1 MSIAPR
7 VALSQEFLL
16 RLGKLPSAVHAR
28 IVKWALKFQQDPMS
42 PGINYETIKAARDPN
57 LRSVR
62 IDQDWRGIV
71 FKPDKGDLY
80 ILLHVDHHDE
90 AYRWAE
96 RRKMAVNPITG
107 ALQLVSLEA
116 VEALTP
122 EAAVEVNT
130 VATAGGAA
138 GEGGVAGVG
147 ESVGVAAGDAAPG
160 AGETSREACA
170 EPLFA
175 AVTDQAL
182 VQMGTPVELL
192 PLVRRVRSEAELDAI
207 QADLPVEA
215 YEGLFLVAAGDT
227 VSQVLNERETRVD
240 RSYAADDFAAALDSA
255 ESQSRFVVVTNDAEM
270 AAILNAP
277 LAQWRVF
284 LHPVQRKLAVGDR
297 SGPVRILGGAGTGKT
312 VLALHRAKWLA
323 KNRTPDGQKV
333 LFTTFTRNLAL
344 DVEQNLKSLF
354 LDDPDLAKVEV
365 CSLDRWVHRFLRQR
379 NYQHKIIY
387 KRDTEAWERALQV
400 ASPEA
405 GLEETFYA
413 EEWEQIIAAQG
424 LQSLDEYR
432 RSSRVGR
439 KSILSR
445 SKRDLV
451 WPVFEEYRAQLSAK
465 RLKDVDDAYRDAA
478 QLLAEEKGAAYS
490 AVVVDETQD
499 FGPQAL
505 RLIRA
510 IVPPGR
516 NDLFFVGDGHQ
527 RIYSKHKAVL
537 GRCGIDIRGRS
548 RKLYLNYR
556 TTDEIRQLAVAL
568 LEGREIDDLDGGS
581 DDNRRYKSLSHGPA
595 PEVLESCNV
604 DEAVGLAV
612 ERIAAWAAE
621 PEPPTICVMAPTR
634 SLRDEIARALG
645 KKGIETT
652 TIEPDSID
660 SAESSAVR
668 VSTMHR
674 AKGLEFDRVAVLANS
689 TGADNENLAQL
700 VYVSLTRAKSHALL
714 IR

>member
-7 VALSQEFLL
+7 VALSQDFLL
-16 RLGKLPSAVHAR
+16 KLGKLPSAVHAR

-96 RRKMAVNPITG
+96 RRKMAMNPVTG

-116 VEALTP
+116 VEALEP
-122 EAAVEVNT
+122 
-130 VATAGGAA
+130 
-138 GEGGVAGVG
+138 
-147 ESVGVAAGDAAPG
+147 ESVASEPAAETVVG
-160 AGETSREACA
+160 ASSGEVRAEPRA

-175 AVTDQAL
+175 GVSDEAL
-182 VQMGTPVELL
+182 VQLGTPVELL
-192 PLVRRVRSEAELDAI
+192 PLVRRVRSEPELDGI
-207 QADLPVEA
+207 QAQLPVEA

-227 VSQVLNERETRVD
+227 VSQVLHERETRVD
-240 RSYAADDFAAALDSA
+240 RRYDESDYAAALDSA
-255 ESQSRFVVVTNDAEM
+255 ESQSRFVVVTSDAEM
-270 AAILNAP
+270 TAILNAP

-344 DVEQNLKSLF
+344 DVEQNLRSLF

-365 CSLDRWVHRFLRQR
+365 CNLDRWVYRFLRQR
-379 NYQHKIIY
+379 NYEHRIIY
-387 KRDTEAWERALQV
+387 KRDDEAWGRALQI
-400 ASPEA
+400 ASPEV
-405 GLEETFYA
+405 GLDEAFYA
-413 EEWEQIIAAQG
+413 DEWDQIISAQG
-424 LQSLDEYR
+424 VDSLDEYR
-432 RSSRVGR
+432 RVSRIGR

-465 RLKDVDDAYRDAA
+465 RMKDVDDAYRDAA
-478 QLLAEEKGAAYS
+478 QLLAENPGSPYS
-490 AVVVDETQD
+490 AIVVDETQD

-510 IVPPGR
+510 MVPVGS

-595 PEVLESCNV
+595 PEVLESHNV

-621 PEPPTICVMAPTR
+621 PELPTICVMAPTR

-660 SAESSAVR
+660 SAESSEVR

-689 TGADNENLAQL
+689 TGVGNENLAQL

>member
-16 RLGKLPSAVHAR
+16 KLGKLPSAVHAR

-42 PGINYETIKAARDPN
+42 LGINYETIKAARDPN

-96 RRKMAVNPITG
+96 RRKMAVNPVTG

-116 VEALTP
+116 VEALESEP
-122 EAAVEVNT
+122 VVVEA
-130 VATAGGAA
+130 VAREAR
-138 GEGGVAGVG
+138 G
-147 ESVGVAAGDAAPG
+147 ES
-160 AGETSREACA
+160 
-170 EPLFA
+170 LFESLS
-175 AVTDQAL
+175 DEAL
-182 VQMGTPVELL
+182 VQLGTPIELL
-192 PLVRRVRSEAELDAI
+192 PLVRRVRNEPELDAI
-207 QADLPVEA
+207 QAQLPVEA
-215 YEGLFLVAAGDT
+215 YEGLFLVAAGDS
-227 VSQVLNERETRVD
+227 VSQVLHERETRVD
-240 RSYAADDFAAALDSA
+240 RPCDDSDYSAALDSA
-255 ESQSRFVVVTNDAEM
+255 ESQSRFVVVTSDAEM
-270 AAILNAP
+270 TAILNAP

-323 KNRTPDGQKV
+323 KNRTAEGQKV

-365 CSLDRWVHRFLRQR
+365 CNLDRWVYRFLRQR
-379 NYQHKIIY
+379 NYEHKIIY
-387 KRDTEAWERALQV
+387 KRDSEAWERALQV
-400 ASPEA
+400 ASPQA
-405 GLEETFYA
+405 GLDEVFYA
-413 EEWEQIIAAQG
+413 DEWDQVIAAQG
-424 LQSLDEYR
+424 VQSLDEYR
-432 RSSRVGR
+432 RASRVGR
-439 KSILSR
+439 QSILSR

-465 RLKDVDDAYRDAA
+465 RMKDVDDAYRDAA
-478 QLLAEEKGAAYS
+478 LLLAKETGSSYS
-490 AVVVDETQD
+490 AIVVDETQD

-505 RLIRA
+505 RLMRA
-510 IVPPGR
+510 MVPPGS

-556 TTDEIRQLAVAL
+556 TTDEIRRVAVAL

-581 DDNRRYKSLSHGPA
+581 DDNRRYKSLSHGPM
-595 PEVLESCNV
+595 PELLESSSA
-604 DEAVGLAV
+604 DEAIELA
-612 ERIAAWAAE
+612 AARVANWMAE
-621 PEPPTICVMAPTR
+621 ADIPSTVCVMAPTTR
-634 SLRDEIARALG
+634 LRDDVARTLNR
-645 KKGIETT
+645 KGISTT
-652 TIEPDSID
+652 TIDADSID

-674 AKGLEFDRVAVLANS
+674 AKGLEFDRVAVIALGEVAEHDLAH
-689 TGADNENLAQL
+689 L
-700 VYVSLTRAKSHALL
+700 VYVSLTRAKIMALL
-714 IR
+714 VVPAPEPFGELQG

>member
-7 VALSQEFLL
+7 VALSQDFLL
-16 RLGKLPSAVHAR
+16 KLGKLPSAVHAR

-96 RRKMAVNPITG
+96 RRKMAVNPVTG

-116 VEALTP
+116 VEALEP
-122 EAAVEVNT
+122 AAET
-130 VATAGGAA
+130 V
-138 GEGGVAGVG
+138 
-147 ESVGVAAGDAAPG
+147 VGVSS
-160 AGETSREACA
+160 GEIRAEPRA

-175 AVTDQAL
+175 GVSDEAL
-182 VQMGTPVELL
+182 VQLGTPVELL
-192 PLVRRVRSEAELDAI
+192 PLVRRVCSEPELDGI
-207 QADLPVEA
+207 QAQLPVEA

-227 VSQVLNERETRVD
+227 VSQVLHERETRVD
-240 RSYAADDFAAALDSA
+240 RRYDDSDYAAALDSA
-255 ESQSRFVVVTNDAEM
+255 ESQSRFVVVTSDAEM
-270 AAILNAP
+270 TAILNAP

-344 DVEQNLKSLF
+344 DVEQNLRSLF

-365 CSLDRWVHRFLRQR
+365 CNLDRWVYRFLRQR
-379 NYQHKIIY
+379 NYEHRIIY
-387 KRDTEAWERALQV
+387 KRDDEAWGRALQV
-400 ASPEA
+400 ASPEV
-405 GLEETFYA
+405 GLDEAFYA
-413 EEWEQIIAAQG
+413 DEWDQIISAQG
-424 LQSLDEYR
+424 VDSLDEYR
-432 RSSRVGR
+432 RVSRIGR

-465 RLKDVDDAYRDAA
+465 RMKDVDDAYRDAA
-478 QLLAEEKGAAYS
+478 QLLAEKPGSPYS
-490 AVVVDETQD
+490 AIVVDETQD

-510 IVPPGR
+510 MVPAGN

-556 TTDEIRQLAVAL
+556 TTDEIRSLAVAL

-581 DDNRRYKSLSHGPA
+581 DDNRRYKSLSHGPV
-595 PEVLESCNV
+595 PEVLESANV

-612 ERIAAWAAE
+612 ERVVDWMAE
-621 PEPPTICVMAPTR
+621 PESPTVCVMAPTIR
-634 SLRDEIARALG
+634 LRDEVVRALG
-645 KKGIETT
+645 KQGIETT
-652 TIEPDSID
+652 TIEADSID

-674 AKGLEFDRVAVLANS
+674 AKGLEFDRVAVLAQS
-689 TGADNENLAQL
+689 AGMGEDDLAHL
-700 VYVSLTRAKSHALL
+700 VYVSLTRAKTAALL
-714 IR
+714 VR

>member
-71 FKPDKGDLY
+71 FKPDRGDLY
-80 ILLHVDHHDE
+80 ILLHVDHHDA

-96 RRKMAVNPITG
+96 RRKMAVNPVTG

-116 VEALTP
+116 PEP
-122 EAAVEVNT
+122 EAA
-130 VATAGGAA
+130 ASA
-138 GEGGVAGVG
+138 GVAGTAG
-147 ESVGVAAGDAAPG
+147 TPADTGGSAETMEAAAAAAGQR
-160 AGETSREACA
+160 SHEASA

-175 AVTDQAL
+175 ALTDQAL
-182 VQMGTPVELL
+182 VQLGTPVELL
-192 PLVRRVRSEAELDAI
+192 PLVRRVRSEAELDTI
-207 QADLPVEA
+207 QPELPVEA

-227 VSQVLNERETRVD
+227 VSQVLGERETSVD
-240 RSYAADDFAAALDSA
+240 RSYAADDYAAALDSA

-323 KNRTPDGQKV
+323 KHRTPDGQKV

-354 LDDPDLAKVEV
+354 LEDPDLAKVEV
-365 CSLDRWVHRFLRQR
+365 SNLDRWVYRFLRQR
-379 NYQHKIIY
+379 NYEHRIIY
-387 KRDTEAWERALQV
+387 KRDTEAWERALQL
-400 ASPEA
+400 ASPDA
-405 GLEETFYA
+405 GLDETFYA
-413 EEWEQIIAAQG
+413 DEWDQIVAAQG
-424 LQSLDEYR
+424 VQSLDEYR
-432 RSSRVGR
+432 RISRVGR
-439 KSILSR
+439 RSILSR

-451 WPVFEEYRAQLSAK
+451 WPVFEEYRAQLSGK
-465 RLKDVDDAYRDAA
+465 RMKDVDDAYRDAA
-478 QLLAEEKGAAYS
+478 QLLEAGAAAAYS
-490 AVVVDETQD
+490 AIVVDETQD

-510 IVPPGR
+510 MVPAGR

-527 RIYSKHKAVL
+527 RIYSKNKAVL

-556 TTDEIRQLAVAL
+556 TTDEIRKLAVAL
-568 LEGREIDDLDGGS
+568 LEGREVDDLDGGS
-581 DDNRRYKSLSHGPA
+581 DDNRRYKSLSHGPV
-595 PEVLESCNV
+595 PEMLETGST
-604 DEAVGLAV
+604 DEAVV
-612 ERIAAWAAE
+612 IAADSISAWMGESDAE
-621 PEPPTICVMAPTR
+621 ESPTVCVMAPTVK
-634 SLRDEIARALG
+634 LRDAVASALNQ
-645 KKGIETT
+645 KGIGTT
-652 TIEPDSID
+652 TIEADTVD
-660 SAESSAVR
+660 SADSSAVR
-668 VSTMHR
+668 VATMHR
-674 AKGLEFDRVAVLANS
+674 AKGLEFDRVAVLALS
-689 TGADNENLAQL
+689 GGWAGDDFEQL
-700 VYVSLTRAKSHALL
+700 VYVSLTRAKSVALL

>member
-16 RLGKLPSAVHAR
+16 KLGKLPSAVHAK

-96 RRKMAVNPITG
+96 RRKMAVNPVTG

-116 VEALTP
+116 VEALEP
-122 EAAVEVNT
+122 
-130 VATAGGAA
+130 
-138 GEGGVAGVG
+138 
-147 ESVGVAAGDAAPG
+147 ESVASEPAAETAADASS
-160 AGETSREACA
+160 GEVRAEPRA

-175 AVTDQAL
+175 GLSDEAL
-182 VQMGTPVELL
+182 VQLGTPVELL
-192 PLVRRVRSEAELDAI
+192 PLVRRVRSEPELDAI
-207 QADLPVEA
+207 QAQLPVEA

-227 VSQVLNERETRVD
+227 VSQVLHERETRVD
-240 RSYAADDFAAALDSA
+240 RRYDDSDYAAALDSA
-255 ESQSRFVVVTNDAEM
+255 ESQSRFVVVTSDAEM

-284 LHPVQRKLAVGDR
+284 LHPVQRKLAAGDR

-323 KNRTPDGQKV
+323 KNRTADGQKV

-365 CSLDRWVHRFLRQR
+365 CNLDRWVYRFLRQR
-379 NYQHKIIY
+379 NYEHRIIY
-387 KRDTEAWERALQV
+387 KRDDEAWGRALQV
-400 ASPEA
+400 TSPEA
-405 GLEETFYA
+405 SLDEAFYA
-413 EEWEQIIAAQG
+413 DEWDQIISAQG
-424 LQSLDEYR
+424 VDSLDEYR
-432 RSSRVGR
+432 RVSRIGR

-465 RLKDVDDAYRDAA
+465 RMKDVDDAYRDAA
-478 QLLAEEKGAAYS
+478 QLLAEKPGSSYS
-490 AVVVDETQD
+490 AIVVDETQD

-510 IVPPGR
+510 MVPAGT

-556 TTDEIRQLAVAL
+556 TTDEIRSLAVAL

-581 DDNRRYKSLSHGPA
+581 DDNRRYKSLSHGPV
-595 PEVLESCNV
+595 PEVLESGNA

-612 ERIAAWAAE
+612 EGVVGWMAE
-621 PEPPTICVMAPTR
+621 PESPTVCVMAPTIR
-634 SLRDEIARALG
+634 LRDEVARALG
-645 KKGIETT
+645 KQGIETT
-652 TIEPDSID
+652 TIEADSID

-674 AKGLEFDRVAVLANS
+674 AKGLEFDRIVVLAQS
-689 TGADNENLAQL
+689 AGMGEDDLAHL
-700 VYVSLTRAKSHALL
+700 VYVSLTRAKTAALL
-714 IR
+714 VR

>member
-1 MSIAPR
+1 MSMAPR

-71 FKPDKGDLY
+71 FKPEQGDLY
-80 ILLHVDHHDE
+80 ILLHVDHHDD

-96 RRKMAVNPITG
+96 RRKMAVNPVTG

-116 VEALTP
+116 IEQPHAQD
-122 EAAVEVNT
+122 AASA
-130 VATAGGAA
+130 ATAEQSAVGSIAGG
-138 GEGGVAGVG
+138 
-147 ESVGVAAGDAAPG
+147 D
-160 AGETSREACA
+160 
-170 EPLFA
+170 PLFA
-175 AVTDQAL
+175 ELPDEAL
-182 VQMGTPVELL
+182 VQLGTPVELL
-192 PLVRRVRSEAELDAI
+192 PLVRRIRNEQELDAI
-207 QADLPVEA
+207 QAQLPVEA
-215 YEGLFLVAAGDT
+215 YEGLFLVAAGDS
-227 VSQVLNERETRVD
+227 VSRILNERETRVD
-240 RSYAADDFAAALDSA
+240 RAYDRSDFVAALDSA
-255 ESQSRFVVVTNDAEM
+255 ESQSRFVVVSSDAEM
-270 AAILNAP
+270 TAILNAP

-323 KNRTPDGQKV
+323 KNRTPEGQKV

-354 LDDPDLAKVEV
+354 LDDPDVAKVEV
-365 CSLDRWVHRFLRQR
+365 CNLDRWVHRFLRQR
-379 NYQHKIIY
+379 SYEHKIIY
-387 KRDTEAWERALQV
+387 KRDPEAWGRALQA
-400 ASPEA
+400 ASSDA
-405 GLEETFYA
+405 GLGESFYA
-413 EEWEQIIAAQG
+413 EEWDQVVAPQG
-424 LQSLDEYR
+424 VQSLDDYR
-432 RSSRVGR
+432 RVTRVGR
-439 KSILSR
+439 KAVLSR
-445 SKRDLV
+445 SKRDLA

-478 QLLAEEKGAAYS
+478 HLLAEETGAVTYA
-490 AVVVDETQD
+490 AIVVDETQD

-510 IVPPGR
+510 MVPAGH

-527 RIYSKHKAVL
+527 RIYAKHRAVL
-537 GRCGIDIRGRS
+537 GRCGVDIRGRS

-556 TTDEIRQLAVAL
+556 TTDEIRKLAVAL
-568 LEGREIDDLDGGS
+568 LEGREFDDLDGGS
-581 DDNRRYKSLSHGPA
+581 DDNRRYKSLSHGPV
-595 PEVLESCNV
+595 PEVLEAENV
-604 DEAVGLAV
+604 DVALGLAV
-612 ERIAAWAAE
+612 SRVTEWIGTSGEGSR
-621 PEPPTICVMAPTR
+621 PTVCVMAPTTK
-634 SLRDEIARALG
+634 LRDAVAHALNERG
-645 KKGIETT
+645 MVTT
-652 TIEPDSID
+652 TIQADSVD
-660 SAESSAVR
+660 HAESTAVR

-674 AKGLEFDRVAVLANS
+674 AKGLEFDRVVVLAHGS
-689 TGADNENLAQL
+689 ADAEDDVAQL
-700 VYVSLTRAKSHALL
+700 FYVSLTRAKSGAVL

>member
-7 VALSQEFLL
+7 VALSQDFLL
-16 RLGKLPSAVHAR
+16 KLGKLPSAVHAR

-80 ILLHVDHHDE
+80 ILLHVDHHDD

-96 RRKMAVNPITG
+96 RRKMAVNPVTG

-116 VEALTP
+116 VEALEPESKPSDTVA
-122 EAAVEVNT
+122 EAAV
-130 VATAGGAA
+130 
-138 GEGGVAGVG
+138 GVSSD
-147 ESVGVAAGDAAPG
+147 EAPV
-160 AGETSREACA
+160 
-170 EPLFA
+170 EPLFGGLS
-175 AVTDQAL
+175 DEAL
-182 VQMGTPVELL
+182 VQLGTPVELL
-192 PLVRRVRSEAELDAI
+192 PLVRRVRSEPELDAI
-207 QADLPVEA
+207 QVQLPVEA

-227 VSQVLNERETRVD
+227 VSQVLHERETRVD
-240 RSYAADDFAAALDSA
+240 RCYDDSDYVAALDSA
-255 ESQSRFVVVTNDAEM
+255 ESQSRFVVVTSDSEM
-270 AAILNAP
+270 TAILNAP

-284 LHPVQRKLAVGDR
+284 LHPVQRKLAMGDR

-312 VLALHRAKWLA
+312 VLALHRTKWLA
-323 KNRTPDGQKV
+323 KNRTAEGQKV

-365 CSLDRWVHRFLRQR
+365 CNLDRWVHRFLSQR
-379 NYQHKIIY
+379 NYEHKIIY
-387 KRDTEAWERALQV
+387 KRDDEAWERALQA
-400 ASPEA
+400 ASAEA
-405 GLEETFYA
+405 GLDEGFYA
-413 EEWEQIIAAQG
+413 DEWDQVVAAQG
-424 LQSLDEYR
+424 VQSLDEYR
-432 RSSRVGR
+432 RISRVGR

-445 SKRDLV
+445 SKRDLA

-465 RLKDVDDAYRDAA
+465 RMKDVDDAYRDAA
-478 QLLAEEKGAAYS
+478 QLLAETPRCPYS

-510 IVPPGR
+510 LVPAGH

-548 RKLYLNYR
+548 RKLYINYR
-556 TTDEIRQLAVAL
+556 TTEEIRRLAVST
-568 LEGREIDDLDGGS
+568 LEGRDIDDLDGGL
-581 DDNRRYKSLSHGPA
+581 DDNCRYKSLSHGPA
-595 PEVLESCNV
+595 PDIVTASDKN
-604 DEAVGLAV
+604 EAVKVVVECVQAWIAESPAPAV
-612 ERIAAWAAE
+612 
-621 PEPPTICVMAPTR
+621 CVMLPTVR
-634 SLRDEIARALG
+634 LRDEVAGALKNENVG
-645 KKGIETT
+645 VSVIDAESVDQ
-652 TIEPDSID
+652 PDSRT
-660 SAESSAVR
+660 VR

-674 AKGLEFDRVAVLANS
+674 AKGLEFDRVVVVLPEAEEDS
-689 TGADNENLAQL
+689 LDFSRLI
-700 VYVSLTRAKSHALL
+700 YVALTRAKTAVLVVRHPG
-714 IR
+714 

>member
-7 VALSQEFLL
+7 VALSQDFLL
-16 RLGKLPSAVHAR
+16 KLGKLPSAVHAR

-96 RRKMAVNPITG
+96 RRKMAVNPVTG

-116 VEALTP
+116 VEALEP
-122 EAAVEVNT
+122 
-130 VATAGGAA
+130 
-138 GEGGVAGVG
+138 
-147 ESVGVAAGDAAPG
+147 ESVASEPAAEPVVGASPG
-160 AGETSREACA
+160 EVRA
-170 EPLFA
+170 EPRVVPLFA
-175 AVTDQAL
+175 GVSDEAL
-182 VQMGTPVELL
+182 VQLGTPVELL
-192 PLVRRVRSEAELDAI
+192 PFVRRVRSEPELDGI
-207 QADLPVEA
+207 QAQLPVEA

-227 VSQVLNERETRVD
+227 VSQVLHERETRVD
-240 RSYAADDFAAALDSA
+240 RRYDDSDYAAALDSA
-255 ESQSRFVVVTNDAEM
+255 ESQSRFVVVTSDAEM
-270 AAILNAP
+270 TAILNAP

-323 KNRTPDGQKV
+323 KNRSPDGQKV

-344 DVEQNLKSLF
+344 DVEQNLRSLF

-365 CSLDRWVHRFLRQR
+365 CNLDRWVYRFLRQR
-379 NYQHKIIY
+379 NYEHRIIY
-387 KRDTEAWERALQV
+387 KRDDEAWGRALQI
-400 ASPEA
+400 ASPEV
-405 GLEETFYA
+405 GLDEAFYA
-413 EEWEQIIAAQG
+413 DEWDQIISAQG
-424 LQSLDEYR
+424 VDSLDEYR
-432 RSSRVGR
+432 RVSRIGR

-465 RLKDVDDAYRDAA
+465 RMKDVDDAYRDAA
-478 QLLAEEKGAAYS
+478 QLLAEKPGSPYS
-490 AVVVDETQD
+490 AIVVDETQD

-510 IVPPGR
+510 MVPAGN

-556 TTDEIRQLAVAL
+556 TTDEIRSLAVAL

-581 DDNRRYKSLSHGPA
+581 DDNRRYKSLSHGPV
-595 PEVLESCNV
+595 PEVLESGNV

-612 ERIAAWAAE
+612 ERVVDWMAE
-621 PEPPTICVMAPTR
+621 PESPTVCVMAPTIR
-634 SLRDEIARALG
+634 LRDEVARALG
-645 KKGIETT
+645 KQGIETT
-652 TIEPDSID
+652 TIEADSID

-674 AKGLEFDRVAVLANS
+674 AKGLEFDRVAVLAQS
-689 TGADNENLAQL
+689 AGMSEDDLAHL
-700 VYVSLTRAKSHALL
+700 VYVSLTRAKTVALL
-714 IR
+714 VR

>member
-1 MSIAPR
+1 MKGAPR
-7 VALSQEFLL
+7 VALSQDFLL
-16 RLGKLPSAVHAR
+16 KLGKLPSAVHAR

-42 PGINYETIKAARDPN
+42 PGINYETIKATRDPN

-96 RRKMAVNPITG
+96 RRKMAVNPVTG

-116 VEALTP
+116 VEALEP
-122 EAAVEVNT
+122 
-130 VATAGGAA
+130 
-138 GEGGVAGVG
+138 
-147 ESVGVAAGDAAPG
+147 ESVASEPAAETEAG
-160 AGETSREACA
+160 ASSGEVCAVPRA

-175 AVTDQAL
+175 GLSDQAL
-182 VQMGTPVELL
+182 VQLGTPVELL
-192 PLVRRVRSEAELDAI
+192 PLVRRVRSEPELDGI
-207 QADLPVEA
+207 QAQLPVEA

-227 VSQVLNERETRVD
+227 VSQVLHERETRVD
-240 RSYAADDFAAALDSA
+240 RRYDESDYAAALDSA
-255 ESQSRFVVVTNDAEM
+255 ESQSRFVVVTSDAEM
-270 AAILNAP
+270 TAILNAP

-284 LHPVQRKLAVGDR
+284 LHPVQRKLAGGDR

-323 KNRTPDGQKV
+323 KNRTADGQKV

-365 CSLDRWVHRFLRQR
+365 CNLDRWVYRFLRQR
-379 NYQHKIIY
+379 NYEHRIIY
-387 KRDTEAWERALQV
+387 KRDDEAWGRALQV
-400 ASPEA
+400 ASPKA
-405 GLEETFYA
+405 GLDEAFYA
-413 EEWEQIIAAQG
+413 GEWDQIISAQG
-424 LQSLDEYR
+424 VDSLDDYR
-432 RSSRVGR
+432 RASRIGR
-439 KSILSR
+439 TSILSR

-465 RLKDVDDAYRDAA
+465 RMKDVDDAYRDAA
-478 QLLAEEKGAAYS
+478 QLLAEKPGSPYS
-490 AVVVDETQD
+490 AIVVDETQD

-510 IVPPGR
+510 MVPAGA

-527 RIYSKHKAVL
+527 RIYPKHKAVL

-548 RKLYLNYR
+548 RKLYVNYR
-556 TTDEIRQLAVAL
+556 TTDEIRSLAVAL

-581 DDNRRYKSLSHGPA
+581 DDNRRYKSLSHGPV
-595 PEVLESCNV
+595 PEVLNSGSTNEAI
-604 DEAVGLAV
+604 ELAVGRVV
-612 ERIAAWAAE
+612 EWMAEAE
-621 PEPPTICVMAPTR
+621 PPVVCVMTQTLR
-634 SLRDEIARALG
+634 LRDETARALG
-645 KKGIETT
+645 EKGIQTT
-652 TIEPDSID
+652 TIEADSID
-660 SAESSAVR
+660 SAESIAVR

-674 AKGLEFDRVAVLANS
+674 AKGLEFDRVAVLAPS
-689 TGADNENLAQL
+689 SGAGEDDLAQL
-700 VYVSLTRAKSHALL
+700 IYVSLTRAKTMALM

>member
-1 MSIAPR
+1 MSMAPR

-71 FKPDKGDLY
+71 FKPEQGDLY
-80 ILLHVDHHDE
+80 ILLHVDHHDD

-96 RRKMAVNPITG
+96 RRKMAVNPVTG

-116 VEALTP
+116 VEDSRAEP
-122 EAAVEVNT
+122 VEPAKVEQK
-130 VATAGGAA
+130 TAGKLA
-138 GEGGVAGVG
+138 
-147 ESVGVAAGDAAPG
+147 D
-160 AGETSREACA
+160 R

-175 AVTDQAL
+175 GLSDEAL
-182 VQMGTPVELL
+182 VQLGTPVELV
-192 PLVRRVRSEAELDAI
+192 PLVRRVENEAELDAI
-207 QADLPVEA
+207 QTQLPVEA
-215 YEGLFLVAAGDT
+215 YEGLFLIAAGDS
-227 VSQVLNERETRVD
+227 VSQILSERETRVD
-240 RSYAADDFAAALDSA
+240 RTFDTSDFVAALDSA
-255 ESQSRFVVVTNDAEM
+255 ESQSRFVVVTSDAEM
-270 AAILNAP
+270 TAILNAP

-284 LHPVQRKLAVGDR
+284 LHPVQRKLAAGDR

-323 KNRTPDGQKV
+323 KNRTPNGQKV

-354 LDDPDLAKVEV
+354 LDDPDVVKVEV
-365 CSLDRWVHRFLRQR
+365 CNLDRWVHRFLRQR
-379 NYQHKIIY
+379 NYEHKIIY
-387 KRDTEAWERALQV
+387 KRDPEAWGRAMQV
-400 ASPEA
+400 AVPEA
-405 GLEETFYA
+405 GLDEGFYA
-413 EEWEQIIAAQG
+413 DEWEKVVAAQG
-424 LQSLDEYR
+424 VQTLDDYR
-432 RSSRVGR
+432 RVSRVGR
-439 KSILSR
+439 RAVLSR
-445 SKRDLV
+445 SKRDQV

-465 RLKDVDDAYRDAA
+465 RMKDVDDAYRDAA
-478 QLLAEEKGAAYS
+478 QLLATEPVAAYS
-490 AVVVDETQD
+490 GVVVDETQD

-510 IVPPGR
+510 MVPTGA

-527 RIYSKHKAVL
+527 RIYKKHKAVL

-556 TTDEIRQLAVAL
+556 TTDEIRKLAVAL

-581 DDNRRYKSLSHGPA
+581 DDNRRYKSLSHGPV
-595 PEVLESCNV
+595 PEVLEST
-604 DEAVGLAV
+604 DGSDAVSLAV
-612 ERIAAWAAE
+612 KRVIGWVRS
-621 PEPPTICVMAPTR
+621 PSDTPPTVCVMAQTTK
-634 SLRDEIARALG
+634 LRDEVARVLRSSG
-645 KKGIETT
+645 VLTS
-652 TIEPDSID
+652 TIEADSVD
-660 SAESSAVR
+660 SGESSAVR
-668 VSTMHR
+668 VATMHR
-674 AKGLEFDRVAVLANS
+674 AKGLEFDRVAVLALPS
-689 TGADNENLAQL
+689 SDADDDLAQL
-700 VYVSLTRAKSHALL
+700 AYVSLTRAKSVALL

>member
-16 RLGKLPSAVHAR
+16 KLGKLPSAMHAR

-42 PGINYETIKAARDPN
+42 SGINYETIKAARDPN

-80 ILLHVDHHDE
+80 ILLHVDHHDD

-96 RRKMAVNPITG
+96 RRKMAVNPVTG

-116 VEALTP
+116 VEALESGP
-122 EAAVEVNT
+122 SELAADT
-130 VATAGGAA
+130 SAGAS
-138 GEGGVAGVG
+138 EDVR
-147 ESVGVAAGDAAPG
+147 S
-160 AGETSREACA
+160 

-175 AVTDQAL
+175 GLSDEAL
-182 VQMGTPVELL
+182 VQLGTPVDLL
-192 PLVRRVRSEAELDAI
+192 PLVRWVRSEPELDAI
-207 QADLPVEA
+207 QDQLPVEA

-227 VSQVLNERETRVD
+227 LSQVLGERETRVD
-240 RSYAADDFAAALDSA
+240 RSYDGSDYAAALESA
-255 ESQSRFVVVTNDAEM
+255 ESQSRFVVVTSDAEM
-270 AAILNAP
+270 TAILNAP

-284 LHPVQRKLAVGDR
+284 LHPVQRKLSVGDR

-354 LDDPDLAKVEV
+354 LDDPDRAKVEV
-365 CSLDRWVHRFLRQR
+365 CNLDRWVYRFLRQR
-379 NYQHKIIY
+379 NYEHRIIY
-387 KRDTEAWERALQV
+387 KRDDEAWGRALQV

-405 GLEETFYA
+405 GLDEAFYA
-413 EEWEQIIAAQG
+413 DEWDQVVSVQG
-424 LQSLDEYR
+424 VQSLDDYR
-432 RSSRVGR
+432 RISRVGR
-439 KSILSR
+439 KSVLSR

-465 RLKDVDDAYRDAA
+465 RMKDVDDAYRDAA
-478 QLLAEEKGAAYS
+478 QLLAQKEDASYS
-490 AVVVDETQD
+490 AIVVDETQD
-499 FGPQAL
+499 LGPQAL

-510 IVPPGR
+510 MVPAGP

-527 RIYSKHKAVL
+527 RIYSKHRAVL
-537 GRCGIDIRGRS
+537 GRCGIDIRGRA
-548 RKLYLNYR
+548 RKLYINYR
-556 TTDEIRQLAVAL
+556 TTDEIRRLAVAL
-568 LEGREIDDLDGGS
+568 LEGREIDDLDGGC
-581 DDNRRYKSLSHGPA
+581 DDNRRYKSLSHGPV
-595 PEVLESCNV
+595 PEVLECGNV
-604 DEAVGLAV
+604 DEAVGIAV
-612 ERIAAWAAE
+612 ERTASWMAE
-621 PEPPTICVMAPTR
+621 LEKPVVCVMAPTIR
-634 SLRDEIARALG
+634 LRDEVARVLG
-645 KKGIETT
+645 GMHIETI
-652 TIEPDSID
+652 TIESETID
-660 SAESSAVR
+660 SAESNAVR

-674 AKGLEFDRVAVLANS
+674 AKGLEFDRVVVLALS
-689 TGADNENLAQL
+689 GGAGEEDTAQL
-700 VYVSLTRAKSHALL
+700 VYVSLTRAKTMALM
-714 IR
+714 IRSGA

>member
-7 VALSQEFLL
+7 VALSQDFLL
-16 RLGKLPSAVHAR
+16 KLGKLPSAVHAR

-96 RRKMAVNPITG
+96 RRKMAMNPVTG

-116 VEALTP
+116 VEALEP
-122 EAAVEVNT
+122 
-130 VATAGGAA
+130 
-138 GEGGVAGVG
+138 
-147 ESVGVAAGDAAPG
+147 ESVASEPAAETVVG
-160 AGETSREACA
+160 ASSGEVRAEPRA

-175 AVTDQAL
+175 GVSDEAL
-182 VQMGTPVELL
+182 VQLGTPVELL
-192 PLVRRVRSEAELDAI
+192 PLVRRVRSEPELDGI
-207 QADLPVEA
+207 QAQLPVEA

-227 VSQVLNERETRVD
+227 VSQVLHERETRVD
-240 RSYAADDFAAALDSA
+240 RRYDESDYAAALDSA
-255 ESQSRFVVVTNDAEM
+255 ESQSRFVVVTSDAEM
-270 AAILNAP
+270 TAILNAP

-344 DVEQNLKSLF
+344 DVEQNLRSLF
-354 LDDPDLAKVEV
+354 LGDPDLAKVEV
-365 CSLDRWVHRFLRQR
+365 CNLDRWVYRFLRQR
-379 NYQHKIIY
+379 NYEHRIIY
-387 KRDTEAWERALQV
+387 KRDDEAWGRALQI
-400 ASPEA
+400 ASPEV
-405 GLEETFYA
+405 GLDEAFYA
-413 EEWEQIIAAQG
+413 DEWDQIISAQG
-424 LQSLDEYR
+424 VDSLDEYR
-432 RSSRVGR
+432 RVSRIGR

-465 RLKDVDDAYRDAA
+465 RMKDVDDAYRDAA
-478 QLLAEEKGAAYS
+478 QLLAEKPGSPYS
-490 AVVVDETQD
+490 AIVVDETQD

-510 IVPPGR
+510 MVPVGS

-595 PEVLESCNV
+595 PEVLESHNV

-621 PEPPTICVMAPTR
+621 PELPTICVMAPTR

-660 SAESSAVR
+660 SAESSEVR

-674 AKGLEFDRVAVLANS
+674 AKGLEFDRVAVLAIS
-689 TGADNENLAQL
+689 TGEGNENLAQL
-700 VYVSLTRAKSHALL
+700 VYVSLTRAKSHAML